1 MVIVSTPGS
10 LNKSRSSVQNTK
22 ILRPLNQY
30 SLLIFAAEPFFG
42 LLIACIGCK
51 IKFSIEWSYFQARSS
66 SSKEEFGAKYWNF
79 GGFQPICLA
88 GISLWTYVGF
98 LIDCAG
104 LGNQFCIEWRWFQS
118 CGYGAKRGFEPKYW
132 VFDLIL
138 LVYPANIHLRTRIG
152 FLISCIVCRI

>member
-10 LNKSRSSVQNTK
+10 LNKSGGSGQNTE
-22 ILRPLNQY
+22 ILRPLDQY
-30 SLLIFAAEPFFG
+30 SLLIFAAGSIFG

-88 GISLWTYVGF
+88 GIRLWTYVGF
-98 LIDCAG
+98 LIDSVG
-104 LGNQFCIEWRWFQS
+104 WR
-118 CGYGAKRGFEPKYW
+118 
-132 VFDLIL
+132 I
-138 LVYPANIHLRTRIG
+138 
-152 FLISCIVCRI
+152 